1 MATKRPVICPVC
13 GAKVRKNGYCSGC
26 YLEFNVAR
34 KAYNTSN
41 YYYNIAYDK
50 SLARDL
56 SGAIDALKYSLRYN
70 KRNVNSRNLLGLI
83 YYEMGEIVNAL
94 SEWVVSVNYQSDGN
108 IAARYLKELKG
119 DPTRLDT
126 VNQIARKYNM
136 ALGYAQRGDYD
147 LALLQLK
154 SVLSDNPHFVK
165 GYLFL
170 ALIYMETAN
179 YEKARKALKRALK
192 IDKANPLAIRYLYEM
207 GDNDENI
214 IKLRMDEINDDE
226 YMEEEMPTDVTIGLD
241 GATEGKK
248 NNKIF
253 KEFTVKKKDNTVRLG
268 EFGEVGFARYSGIY
282 VLMGIVIGALILA
295 FVILPGQKKK
305 YRDENAELL
314 ENYSEELTTK
324 EAEVT
329 KLSNTVSSLKAQIAQ
344 MEKEAE
350 MASNPMP
357 DYSQVES
364 GMSDEDFENLILNE

>member
-1 MATKRPVICPVC
+1 MATKKPVTCPIC
-13 GAKVRKNGYCSGC
+13 GAKVRKNGYCSAC
-26 YLEFNVAR
+26 YLEYNVAR
-34 KAYNTSN
+34 KALNTSN

-50 SLARDL
+50 SMARDL

-83 YYEMGEIVNAL
+83 YYEMGEIVSAL
-94 SEWVVSVNYQSDGN
+94 SEWVISVNYQAEGN

-126 VNQIARKYNM
+126 VNQIAKKYNM
-136 ALGYAQRGDYD
+136 ALGYAESGDFD

-170 ALIYMETAN
+170 ALIYMEIAN
-179 YEKARKALKRALK
+179 YEKARKSLKRALK

-214 IKLRMDEINDDE
+214 IKLRMDDINDDE
-226 YMEEEMPTDVTIGLD
+226 YMEEEMPTDVVIGLD

-248 NNKIF
+248 SNKIF
-253 KEFTVKKKDNTVRLG
+253 KEFSVKKKDNTIKLG
-268 EFGEVGFARYSGIY
+268 EFGEVGFARYSGMY
-282 VLMGIVIGALILA
+282 VLLGIVIGVLLLCFI
-295 FVILPGQKKK
+295 ILPRQKKK

-314 ENYSEELTTK
+314 KNYSEELTAK
-324 EAEVT
+324 DAEVEE
-329 KLSNTVSSLKAQIAQ
+329 LSNSVTQLNAQITQ

-350 MASNPMP
+350 LENNPMP
-357 DYSQVES
+357 DYSDIEN
-364 GMSDEDFENLILNE
+364 GMSEEDFDNLILNE